1 MPRRSTAAWLTF
13 VCCLSQFLHTV
24 YGSVVNIAL
33 PAIAKGLDAGLD
45 SLQWLVSAYVLT
57 LASLLTLS
65 GTIADRFGR
74 RRVLVLGNLVMVA
87 GSVVCA
93 LSDSVPL
100 LVAGRVVQGAGSA
113 LIAPAGLALLTAA
126 FPQTAARAVAVM
138 WWTTIGTATLAAGPI
153 LGGLLVRDLGWPSV
167 FWAGVP
173 LGVAAAVLALV
184 LLSESRATVRVPFDL
199 VGQVLLTVFLATL
212 AFTLIEGSHR
222 GWAAP
227 AVLVAAAVSVAALA
241 LLVPF
246 ELRHRYPVVPVR
258 LLARPRFATALS
270 TAVVGYLAL
279 AGLLF
284 LNTFYLQAERGMDAM
299 SAGLMTLPLALGATV
314 SALLAA
320 RFVQRGRS
328 RQALLL
334 SGVLVAGGAA
344 ALWATEHSPLWAVVV
359 PFFVFGLGFGF
370 IADPVSVTALGALA
384 PDEAGL
390 ASSLISTSKQTG
402 QMLGI
407 AAVGTLLA
415 SAAGSTEVIEFDDMG
430 GWVWALLTAAGVA
443 IVVLNAWH
451 AWRPAERTAG

>member
-1 MPRRSTAAWLTF
+1 MQRSTTALWLTL

-33 PAIAKGLDAGLD
+33 PAISRDLGAGVED
-45 SLQWLVSAYVLT
+45 LQWLVNAYVLT
-57 LASLLTLS
+57 LASTLTLA
-65 GTIADRFGR
+65 GTVADRFGR
-74 RRVLVLGNLVMVA
+74 RRILVLGNLVMVA

-93 LSDSVPL
+93 LSDAVPQ
-100 LVAGRVVQGAGSA
+100 LVAGRVIQGAGSA

-126 FPQTAARAVAVM
+126 FPRTAARAVAVM
-138 WWTTIGTATLAAGPI
+138 WWTTIGTASLAAGPI
-153 LGGLLVRDLGWPSV
+153 LGGLLVRDLGWQSV

-184 LLSESRATVRVPFDL
+184 LLHESLARTRVPFDP
-199 VGQVLLTVFLATL
+199 VGQALLTVFLATL
-212 AFTLIEGSHR
+212 AFTLTEGSHL
-222 GWAAP
+222 GWSSP
-227 AVLVAAAVSVAALA
+227 AIVGSGAVALVALV

-246 ELRHRYPVVPVR
+246 ELRHANPVVPVR

-284 LNTFYLQAERGMDAM
+284 LNTFALQAARGLDATT
-299 SAGLMTLPLALGATV
+299 AGLLTIPLAVGATT

-320 RFVQRGRS
+320 RFVARGRS

-334 SGVLVAGGAA
+334 SGVLVAAGSVG
-344 ALWATEHSPLWAVVV
+344 LSATDTAPLWTVVV
-359 PFFVFGLGFGF
+359 PYLVFGLGFGF
-370 IADPVSVTALGALA
+370 IADPVSVTALGALG

-390 ASSLISTSKQTG
+390 ASSLISTSKQAG

-407 AAVGTLLA
+407 ATVGALLA
-415 SAAGSTEVIEFDDMG
+415 SSGATDQRAEFAASG
-430 GWVWALLTAAGVA
+430 GAAWALLTVAGVV
-443 IVVLNAWH
+443 IVALNLWH
-451 AWRPAERTAG
+451 ARTPAPRAA